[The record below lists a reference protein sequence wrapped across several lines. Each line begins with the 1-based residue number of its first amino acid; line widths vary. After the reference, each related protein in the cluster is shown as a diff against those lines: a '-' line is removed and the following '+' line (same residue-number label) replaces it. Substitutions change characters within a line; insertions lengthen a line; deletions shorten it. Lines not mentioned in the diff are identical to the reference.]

1 MLQAVLQERQVRYR
15 LAFECG
21 RGHHLPLRSGTV
33 TFAGRNYTHRD
44 YSIFVTIEH
53 DNGGYVSLSAHLS
66 ALAKGIEQ
74 GARVTDEAI
83 VGYAGDTGD
92 TGGPDIPLGAPHL
105 HQAFHR
111 NPSYNPDRPPYGGAG
126 LNVVYHRY
134 LGTAAGNNGGV
145 YQFGGSSVRGVGSQ
159 GD

>member
-1 MLQAVLQERQVRYR
+1 VLQAVLQERRVRHR

-21 RGHHLPLRSGTV
+21 RRHQLPLRSGTV

-66 ALAKGIEQ
+66 ALAKNIEQ
-74 GARVTDEAI
+74 GPRVTDEAI
-83 VGYAGDTGD
+83 V
-92 TGGPDIPLGAPHL
+92 GAPHL

-134 LGTAAGNNGGV
+134 LGTAASDNGGV

-159 GD
+159 GDWISN